1 MEGEKRWLED
11 QVKRND
17 LSEETRLLRQS
28 QLDSIK
34 IVSREVTISEWR

>member
-34 IVSREVTISEWR
+34 IVAREVTISEWR